1 MIMKRTAV
9 LVAFLA
15 SWAALAQQ
23 QPSVSIRCRVID
35 DITGEPV
42 ARVRISDSGYLDR
55 FANQASTSN
64 VGAEAA
70 ISVGLGL
77 IKIPLR

>member
-55 FANQASTSN
+55 FANHASTAK
-64 VGAEAA
+64 VGANTAV
-70 ISVGLGL
+70 SVALGM
-77 IKIPLR
+77 IKTPLR